1 MILYRSL
8 APKFK
13 ENFGYMVVSDS
24 AAYTSDDL
32 QTWQTHSGQGGLHA
46 VYGNGKWLIQSNYG
60 QESSFY
66 YSPPINP
73 NTTQDEYRIFDGNTF
88 IQNIF
93 SAGSQKFWPACKVVF
108 NPVANAFYVIGKFS
122 PQYENVDLAPVVL
135 RLFSSSDGVNWSV
148 SYTDVKHSNQIGF
161 NSGRIYFGAFA
172 EYNIKDTGNGESTP
186 PITSY
191 VVRGQPNL
199 EVWNNGMMGV
209 NNNGANNRPFYTTID
224 GKNYTKMR
232 PIQDSTL
239 SGQYT
244 SGPNGFVFKT
254 KRNYY
259 GSVGASTVYIANT
272 AGKYIWGKSYISVL
286 SAGGSSSYYSPGS
299 KIVEQGSNILFTRDI
314 VYNSGTSDTPYAL
327 ACMSIA
333 KFEAADGY
341 VAPATTYQGEPVM
354 FGQGVYAHN
363 ANGVTY
369 IVGGGPSG
377 GKIYQSLD
385 DGLTV
390 TDNGR
395 NLLPGGAKFNYFA
408 ARKK

>member
-46 VYGNGKWLIQSNYG
+46 VYGNGKWIIQSNYG
-60 QESSFY
+60 QGSFN
-66 YSPPINP
+66 YSFPINP
-73 NTTQDEYRIFDGNTF
+73 NTAKDEYRIFDGQTF
-88 IQNIF
+88 TQNIF
-93 SAGSQKFWPACKVVF
+93 TAGSQQFWPACKVVF
-108 NPVANAFYVIGKFS
+108 NPVANSFYVIGKFS
-122 PQYENVDLAPVVL
+122 PQYENADLDPIVL

-148 SYTDVKHSNQIGF
+148 SYTDVKHSNQIGYA
-161 NSGRIYFGAFA
+161 SGRVYFGAFA
-172 EYNIKDTGNGESTP
+172 EYNIKDIGNGTTTP

-209 NNNGANNRPFYTTID
+209 NNNTENNRPFYTTVD
-224 GKNYTKMR
+224 GKVYTKLR
-232 PIQDSTL
+232 PIQDSTI
-239 SGQYT
+239 SAQYT
-244 SGPNGFVFKT
+244 SGPSGFVFKT

-259 GSVGASTVYIANT
+259 GSVRGPSVYITNNL
-272 AGKYIWGKSYISVL
+272 GKYIWSQSYITLGS
-286 SAGGSSSYYSPGS
+286 GGSSFNYSFGS

-314 VYNSGTSDTPYAL
+314 VYNSAISDTPYAL
-327 ACMSIA
+327 SCMSVA
-333 KFEAADGY
+333 KFEAATGD
-341 VAPATTYQGEPVM
+341 VAPATTYQGAEVI
-354 FGQGVYAHN
+354 FGQGVYAHY